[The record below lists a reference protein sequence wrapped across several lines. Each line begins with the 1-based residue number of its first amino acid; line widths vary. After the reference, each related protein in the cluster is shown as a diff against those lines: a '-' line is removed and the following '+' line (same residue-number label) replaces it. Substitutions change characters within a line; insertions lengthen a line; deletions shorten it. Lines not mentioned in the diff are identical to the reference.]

1 MAASFN
7 IIRKPAP
14 DGSIVTNPNKFSQP
28 QSPYVS
34 QACAEDLRSAI
45 VDPHPPSEQ
54 AELELRLER
63 AESALRSSERRLQLV
78 LETTHLA
85 AWEWD
90 VVTGEVCWSCNL
102 EPLLGWSA
110 DLLPVTY
117 EAWMQQVHPDDRL
130 RFTLTTA
137 FIVVTNGEGTND
149 YRMLQPDGSFRWLQ
163 NEGRVFCD
171 CHNQPL
177 RVSGVTRSLTDSDRH
192 EPPPKPFY
200 SQSEF
205 ERLRTQL
212 IETVS
217 HKIRTPLTIV
227 QTAAELLEHYEWSAV
242 KKQERFQQ
250 IYQAI
255 QQVTEFLDEEI
266 RQTEVEIS

>member
-1 MAASFN
+1 MAASFD

-14 DGSIVTNPNKFSQP
+14 DGSIVNHITLPQP
-28 QSPYVS
+28 LSS
-34 QACAEDLRSAI
+34 FHACSEDLPSAI
-45 VDPHPPSEQ
+45 ADDRPQSEQ
-54 AELELRLER
+54 AELKLRLER
-63 AESALRSSERRLQLV
+63 AEAALQASERRLQLV
-78 LETTHLA
+78 LKTAHLA

-90 VVTGEVCWSCNL
+90 IVTGEVCWSCNL
-102 EPLLGWSA
+102 EPVLGWSK
-110 DLLPVTY
+110 DLLPMTY

-137 FIVVTNGEGTND
+137 FIIVTNGEGIND
-149 YRMLQPDGSFRWLQ
+149 YRLLQPDGSFRWLQ

-171 CHNQPL
+171 GHSQPL
-177 RVSGVTRSLTDSDRH
+177 RVSGVTRSLCEPDRQSQS
-192 EPPPKPFY
+192 PPKPFY
-200 SQSEF
+200 SQAEF
-205 ERLRTQL
+205 ERLRSQL

-242 KKQERFQQ
+242 KKQERFGQ

-255 QQVTEFLDEEI
+255 QQMTEFLDEEI
-266 RQTEVEIS
+266 RQTEQP